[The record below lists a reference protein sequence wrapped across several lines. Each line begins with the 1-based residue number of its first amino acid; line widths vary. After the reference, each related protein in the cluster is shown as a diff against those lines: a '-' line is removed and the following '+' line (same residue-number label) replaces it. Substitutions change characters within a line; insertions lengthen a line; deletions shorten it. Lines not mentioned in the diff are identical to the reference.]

1 MVEMSDEDDLHR
13 EGRPLRVLCLG
24 GGSICEAVMNHL
36 ASTNASFVV
45 LDTDPRCR
53 VAGRCQV
60 HEGLWEGPPALVI
73 GDAIEGA
80 MRLMEEHE
88 VDLIVPA
95 VPGHAM
101 GMLTMAWGKGRL
113 SPRGSMTVLDGLNRV
128 LAGSG
133 RAAMDEGNGTII
145 ATLNTTALPC
155 PLDCPQEGPCPITG
169 QPRKVDMGVVLE
181 DVIARM
187 GIAGVVIRPVRVG
200 HFGAVTAE
208 QARALRGLVE
218 KLRAGEV
225 VAVATSCSCHAI
237 MNVFKVV

>member
-1 MVEMSDEDDLHR
+1 MGDEGDLHR

-53 VAGRCQV
+53 VAGRCQAP
-60 HEGLWEGPPALVI
+60 GALWDVSPTLVV

-80 MRLMEEHE
+80 MRFMEEHE

-101 GMLTMAWGKGRL
+101 GRLGMAWGRGRL
-113 SPRGSMTVLDGLNRV
+113 SPRGSTAVLDRLNRE
-128 LAGSG
+128 LAGKG
-133 RAAMDEGNGTII
+133 RATLDQGSGTII
-145 ATLNTTALPC
+145 ATLNTSALPC
-155 PLDCPQEGPCPITG
+155 PLDCPQEGMCPITG
-169 QPRKVDMGVVLE
+169 RPRGVDMDTVLE
-181 DVIARM
+181 DVIARL
-187 GIAGVVIRPVRVG
+187 GIDGMVIRPVRVG

-218 KLRAGEV
+218 GLRTGEV
-225 VAVATSCSCHAI
+225 MAVATSCSCHAI